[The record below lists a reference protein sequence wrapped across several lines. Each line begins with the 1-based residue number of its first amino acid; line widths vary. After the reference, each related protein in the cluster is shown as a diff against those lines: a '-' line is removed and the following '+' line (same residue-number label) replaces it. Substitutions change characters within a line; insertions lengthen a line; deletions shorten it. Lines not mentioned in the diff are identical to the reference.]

1 VKTLDFVL
9 PEGLEAAEP
18 PPVRDGVRLL
28 VARAGGVR
36 HTRFAAIREYLVPG
50 DLIVINTSATL
61 ASALDGK
68 RAEIPVDVH
77 FSSELD
83 DGDWVVEIRPAGAA
97 TGPVTDLRP
106 GEVITLDAGGALV
119 LGRPR
124 PSGQARLWRARPRV
138 EGGAYPFLAR
148 HGRPIRYAYVPRPWP
163 LAEYQTVF
171 AREPGSAEMPSAG
184 RPFTERVLTDL
195 ITRGVALA
203 PIVLHTG
210 VSSQE
215 PGEPPQPERF
225 QVPEA
230 TARLVNATRQAGG
243 RVIAVGTTV
252 TRALESA
259 AEPDGSVRARRGVTD
274 LVLRPERPARVVTG
288 LVTGWHAPGASHLA
302 LLCAVAGEPLVG
314 LAYVEALRQEYRW
327 HEFGDSCL
335 LLPLGCR
342 TTSEQSVRPYEQD
355 HGEEPENDER
365 VVTGRVVAVDECLGY
380 AQEQASDVGA
390 VHALQSAEDGRDE
403 GENTQLQP
411 EIGLH
416 RLGRDDGGTGQA
428 GQQAGPQHS

>member
-1 VKTLDFVL
+1 VTTLDFVL
-9 PEGLEAAEP
+9 PEDLEAAGP

-28 VARAGGVR
+28 VANADGVR
-36 HTRFAAIREYLVPG
+36 HARFASIGDYLAPG
-50 DLIVINTSATL
+50 DLIVVNTSATL

-68 RAEIPVDVH
+68 RADSPVHVH

-97 TGPVTDLRP
+97 TGPVTDLSP
-106 GEVITLDAGGALV
+106 GEVIMLDAGAALV
-119 LGRPR
+119 VDRPR
-124 PSGQARLWRARPRV
+124 PAGQARLWRARPRV

-184 RPFTERVLTDL
+184 RPFTERVVTDL

-215 PGEPPQPERF
+215 PGEPPQPEWFR
-225 QVPEA
+225 VPEA
-230 TARLVNATRQAGG
+230 TARLVSATRQAGG

-259 AEPDGSVRARRGVTD
+259 ADPDGSVHARRGVTD
-274 LVLRPERPARVVTG
+274 VVLGPERPARVVTG

-302 LLCAVAGEPLVG
+302 LLSAVAGESLVRG
-314 LAYVEALRQEYRW
+314 AYAEALSRGYRW

-335 LLPLGCR
+335 LLPSRRGNVPR
-342 TTSEQSVRPYEQD
+342 QP
-355 HGEEPENDER
+355 
-365 VVTGRVVAVDECLGY
+365 GR
-380 AQEQASDVGA
+380 
-390 VHALQSAEDGRDE
+390 
-403 GENTQLQP
+403 
-411 EIGLH
+411 
-416 RLGRDDGGTGQA
+416 
-428 GQQAGPQHS
+428 